1 MVLATDEVYTYA
13 IWNYAVLNWL
23 SHTEA
28 GGDTTKGEGGVP
40 AYVSHLATLKLLS
53 VVSRS
58 HCRFGSHLIKH
69 FAQKEIHLHISH
81 THTHARCKHRNVH
94 YWRLPSNGKVFVGF
108 LFVADF
114 DSLHISNISLMF

>member
-53 VVSRS
+53 VASRS

-81 THTHARCKHRNVH
+81 THTHTHARCKQRNVH
-94 YWRLPSNGKVFVGF
+94 Y
-108 LFVADF
+108 
-114 DSLHISNISLMF
+114 

>member
-40 AYVSHLATLKLLS
+40 AYVSHLATLNYSLS
-53 VVSRS
+53 SHALIAVSGR
-58 HCRFGSHLIKH
+58 
-69 FAQKEIHLHISH
+69 
-81 THTHARCKHRNVH
+81 T
-94 YWRLPSNGKVFVGF
+94 
-108 LFVADF
+108 
-114 DSLHISNISLMF
+114 